1 MERTT
6 KRTLSK
12 SAEMA
17 VRAQKGF
24 AECVAYAAARAA
36 EVDVTPTETPPNT
49 GQFSRL
55 HLQQE
60 LLSSSGASPVLE
72 LPGPRSRGDTDF
84 FMHSADSIRVDF
96 DARRIGSWQDAVRDV
111 SYAEAMAKLDEQGL
125 QGKAWLHEVRRI
137 IVQAYVIMAA
147 LPREHAPVV
156 GALQEALMA
165 MLAEADSDDA
175 DEEPPLPSLPTESRT
190 PMSWLSRFFGN
201 ANRLRNATA
210 KPRDLCL
217 QNA

>member
-1 MERTT
+1 
-6 KRTLSK
+6 
-12 SAEMA
+12 
-17 VRAQKGF
+17 
-24 AECVAYAAARAA
+24 
-36 EVDVTPTETPPNT
+36 
-49 GQFSRL
+49 
-55 HLQQE
+55 
-60 LLSSSGASPVLE
+60 
-72 LPGPRSRGDTDF
+72 
-84 FMHSADSIRVDF
+84 MHSADSIRVDF